1 VKQAKIL
8 FFVVISLFALV
19 LGSCVPGGAQPARG
33 WSGTA
38 VHDGILYTGS
48 VDGRVVAINSSTG
61 NLEWSYTIAPV
72 AAPSSGLSCGQT
84 SAPTAIYGT
93 PIVDGDMVYIGSYGG
108 KVVALN
114 TSARSRDLTFPQNRY
129 GEWEKDCPKT
139 GTSRGMSC
147 GQIQENNAI
156 VASLVL
162 YGDAIYLS
170 SSKGRVYSL
179 DKGSGDENWKRED
192 IPVLGEKLWTTPVI
206 EGDAIYVSTF
216 DGHIVTLSVETGDLL
231 PGFFESESGF
241 ASHPVIY
248 ENTIYVGSFD
258 NKLYAVKI
266 GASELSWSFPGGNWF
281 WAAPLVSEGV
291 VYAGCLDG
299 KVYAIDAQTGER
311 LWEFDAG
318 NPMVSSPVLMDNLLI
333 VADELGSVYVF
344 DLNAELGDKAIVPL
358 KIISVGA
365 VVEGSLFAQEG
376 LVYIRAQDNWV
387 YVLDID
393 RGGLS
398 WKSPLTIEE

>member
-19 LGSCVPGGAQPARG
+19 LVSCVPGGAQPARG
-33 WSGTA
+33 WSGT
-38 VHDGILYTGS
+38 VVQDGILYTGS
-48 VDGRVVAINSSTG
+48 VDGRVVAINTSSQD
-61 NLEWSYTIAPV
+61 LQWFYTITM
-72 AAPSSGLSCGQT
+72 PSSGMSCGQAPV
-84 SAPTAIYGT
+84 SATIYGT
-93 PIVDGDMVYIGSYGG
+93 PIVDGDIVYVGSYSG
-108 KVVALN
+108 KVLALN
-114 TSARSRDLTFPQNRY
+114 TVARSQDLPFPQTRY
-129 GEWEKDCPKT
+129 GEWEWDSP
-139 GTSRGMSC
+139 GTNAGS
-147 GQIQENNAI
+147 NAI
-156 VASLVL
+156 VAGLVMSDAAL
-162 YGDAIYLS
+162 YVS
-170 SSKGRVYSL
+170 SSNGRVYSL
-179 DKGSGDENWKRED
+179 DKEFGDLNWESD
-192 IPVLGEKLWTTPVI
+192 ILYEKLWTSPAI
-206 EGDAIYVSTF
+206 QGDTLYVSTY

-299 KVYAIDAQTGER
+299 KVYAIDAQTGEK

>member
-1 VKQAKIL
+1 MWPSAC
-8 FFVVISLFALV
+8 F
-19 LGSCVPGGAQPARG
+19 
-33 WSGTA
+33 
-38 VHDGILYTGS
+38 
-48 VDGRVVAINSSTG
+48 
-61 NLEWSYTIAPV
+61 SY
-72 AAPSSGLSCGQT
+72 
-84 SAPTAIYGT
+84 YGT
-93 PIVDGDMVYIGSYGG
+93 PIVDGDIVYVGSYSG
-108 KVVALN
+108 KVLALN
-114 TSARSRDLTFPQNRY
+114 TVARSQDLPFPQTRY
-129 GEWEKDCPKT
+129 GEWEWDSP
-139 GTSRGMSC
+139 GTNAGS
-147 GQIQENNAI
+147 NAI
-156 VASLVL
+156 VAGLVMSDAAL
-162 YGDAIYLS
+162 YVS
-170 SSKGRVYSL
+170 SSNGRVYSL
-179 DKGSGDENWKRED
+179 DKEFGDLNWESD
-192 IPVLGEKLWTTPVI
+192 ILYEKLWTSPAI
-206 EGDAIYVSTF
+206 QGDTLYVSTY

-376 LVYIRAQDNWV
+376 LVYIRAQDNWA

>member
-19 LGSCVPGGAQPARG
+19 LVSCVPGGAQPARG
-33 WSGTA
+33 WSGT
-38 VHDGILYTGS
+38 VVQDGILYTGS
-48 VDGRVVAINSSTG
+48 VDGRVVAINTSSQD
-61 NLEWSYTIAPV
+61 LQWFYTITM
-72 AAPSSGLSCGQT
+72 PSSGMSCGQAPV
-84 SAPTAIYGT
+84 SATIYGT
-93 PIVDGDMVYIGSYGG
+93 PIVDGDIVYVGSYSG
-108 KVVALN
+108 KVLALN
-114 TSARSRDLTFPQNRY
+114 TVARSQDLPFPQTRY
-129 GEWEKDCPKT
+129 GEWEWDSP
-139 GTSRGMSC
+139 GTNAGS
-147 GQIQENNAI
+147 NAI
-156 VASLVL
+156 VAGLVMSDVAL
-162 YGDAIYLS
+162 YVS
-170 SSKGRVYSL
+170 SSNGRVYSL
-179 DKGSGDENWKRED
+179 DKEFGDLNWESD
-192 IPVLGEKLWTTPVI
+192 ILYEKLWTSPAI
-206 EGDAIYVSTF
+206 QGDTLYVSTY

-299 KVYAIDAQTGER
+299 KVYAIDAQTGEK